1 MNLYIIDNHKTINL
15 QPIFLYE
22 LSWSS
27 SCIETC
33 LFLLIKNLTNLT
45 MEMMIMTIE
54 KMKII
59 KAYQYENCSFKFDLY
74 SEV

>member
-1 MNLYIIDNHKTINL
+1 MNLYIIDNHETINL

-27 SCIETC
+27 SRIEAC
-33 LFLLIKNLTNLT
+33 LFFLIKNLTNLT
-45 MEMMIMTIE
+45 IEMMIMTIE

-59 KAYQYENCSFKFDLY
+59 KAYRYENCSFKFDLY